1 MGKCKQDCEPFIINV
16 NTAEKQ
22 ISARKKSSNKKF
34 VSKKPNE
41 WEKLRRGLE
50 CNITFVF
57 WISGE
62 KIWNLLMPTR
72 IWRRLREMFYWKRGF
87 SGKKS
92 KLRACS
98 CVNEIFFKSSTLP
111 PLPAKTSKRLQ
122 IEEGRNWKFF
132 LFALLPLIAHLV
144 RRRKS
149 LSCDDEKR
157 ERRVKAMRNLFPNA
171 KTRKCFNSRRSDKP
185 RARREKMPQKSAN
198 GCWVRSVESS
208 WNFREVGAPHFDG
221 GRNWRFRA
229 R

>member
-1 MGKCKQDCEPFIINV
+1 M

-72 IWRRLREMFYWKRGF
+72 IWSRLREMFHWKRGIFGGKVQTRSLFLREGKF
-87 SGKKS
+87 SLS
-92 KLRACS
+92 
-98 CVNEIFFKSSTLP
+98 LP
-111 PLPAKTSKRLQ
+111 LCLLPAKTSKRLQ

-132 LFALLPLIAHLV
+132 LFALLFLIAHLF
-144 RRRKS
+144 RQRKS
-149 LSCDDEKR
+149 LSGDDEKR
-157 ERRVKAMRNLFPNA
+157 ERRIKAMKNLFPKA

-185 RARREKMPQKSAN
+185 RARREKMS
-198 GCWVRSVESS
+198 
-208 WNFREVGAPHFDG
+208 
-221 GRNWRFRA
+221 
-229 R
+229 